1 MFRAETRLHIRPE
14 VIKFAE
20 AMENEL
26 RVNGSKGYRGWK
38 DMTPVEL
45 LSRVEDELKEL
56 KELKEL
62 SADAPDSIMLGE
74 AADAANFLMML
85 CDVCGLLT
93 PDSA

>member
-1 MFRAETRLHIRPE
+1 MFRAETSLYIRPV

-26 RVNGSKGYRGWK
+26 RVNGSKGYCGWK

-56 KELKEL
+56 KEL
-62 SADAPDSIMLGE
+62 SADAPDSVMLGE
-74 AADAANFLMML
+74 AADTANFLMML

-93 PDSA
+93 PDSH